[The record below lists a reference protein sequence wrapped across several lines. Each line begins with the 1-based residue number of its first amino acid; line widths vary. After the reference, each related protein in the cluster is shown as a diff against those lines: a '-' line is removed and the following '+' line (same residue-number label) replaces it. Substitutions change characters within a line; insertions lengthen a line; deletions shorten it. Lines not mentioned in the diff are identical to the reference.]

1 MWTAP
6 EIRNTSLL
14 CNAGCNQSIA
24 LVWKVGHIS
33 VDIRGSTWHYTELL
47 FSEISRVCGVESVTD
62 WLVGIYQNFQ
72 HRQVTG
78 RLQKVLCSL
87 KRWN

>member
-33 VDIRGSTWHYTELL
+33 VDIRGST
-47 FSEISRVCGVESVTD
+47 
-62 WLVGIYQNFQ
+62 
-72 HRQVTG
+72 
-78 RLQKVLCSL
+78 
-87 KRWN
+87 